1 MTSIRASCGLIGN
14 EDVPFKYSKNLDVS
28 NGTSSL
34 LIDVYR
40 LMFIQLRPW
49 LLVITGYFN
58 VIIHSINGVI
68 TDL

>member
-40 LMFIQLRPW
+40 FDVFTVKATAISYNW
-49 LLVITGYFN
+49 LFQWDYTFYKWGYN
-58 VIIHSINGVI
+58 
-68 TDL
+68 